1 MPTGRVKVFHADRKF
16 GFITSDTGR
25 EVYVSA
31 EALDGDDALR
41 SGDEVEFELV
51 EDEGHNASPR
61 AQAVKV
67 VKRAPDG
74 NPVGRT
80 MHPPP
85 SWDELEELE
94 RQRRAARR
102 RRR

>member
-16 GFITSDTGR
+16 GFVTTDEGE
-25 EVYVSA
+25 EVYVAGDSA
-31 EALDGDDALR
+31 GDTTLR

-51 EDEGHNASPR
+51 DGERGRRTATEVSVTKP
-61 AQAVKV
+61 
-67 VKRAPDG
+67 APAD

-80 MHPPP
+80 MAAPP
-85 SWDELEELE
+85 SWDELEEKE
-94 RQRRAARR
+94 RQRRMARR

>member
-16 GFITSDTGR
+16 GFVTTSEGE
-25 EVYVSA
+25 EVYVA
-31 EALDGDDALR
+31 GDQAGGALR

-51 EDEGHNASPR
+51 DGERGRRTATEVS
-61 AQAVKV
+61 V
-67 VKRAPDG
+67 VKAAPAD

-80 MHPPP
+80 MAAPP
-85 SWDELEELE
+85 SWDELEEKE
-94 RQRRAARR
+94 RQRRMARR